1 MCFVGTYPAGGSL
14 VVGGTAFFVWS
25 TEPATNVSGWHVVT
39 ARHVIDEIKTH
50 WPGQPVVL
58 VVNSES
64 QATGIDYVLTN
75 PDEWHG
81 HPQDPSIDVAVYEH
95 TLSAGLL
102 ELDHVAIGLS
112 AFATDEFLAKY
123 QVGIGDELLFPGL
136 FRFHQ
141 GTEKIRPIMRQGTIA
156 AMPHEKIDLGN
167 GRGLAEAYLAEA
179 RSIGGLSGSPVLL
192 HMDLLRPTPEPP
204 ADGVELEPAPD
215 SMFGVMVGHWDAQ
228 APPTAGSLGAETVNM
243 GIAIVVPGKRVLE
256 KISGPEVSPVPKHD
270 SEMEF
275 ERKVSLDFDAAVF
288 TEEGQGTGDLLEKFS
303 KDFKD

>member
-1 MCFVGTYPAGGSL
+1 MRVSDDYLKCVCFVGTYPVGGSL

-25 TEPATNVSGWHVVT
+25 TEPASNVSGWHVVT
-39 ARHVIDEIKTH
+39 ARHVVDEIKAR

-75 PDEWHG
+75 PDHWHG
-81 HPQDPSIDVAVYEH
+81 HPEDPSIDVAVYEH
-95 TLSAGLL
+95 TLSPGIL
-102 ELDHVAIGLS
+102 ELDHVAIGRR

-141 GTEKIRPIMRQGTIA
+141 GTERIRPIMRQGTIA
-156 AMPHEKIDLGN
+156 AMPHEKVDLGN

-192 HMDLLRPTPEPP
+192 HMGMWRYTPNRLQTGWSLRWYPTPCS
-204 ADGVELEPAPD
+204 A
-215 SMFGVMVGHWDAQ
+215 
-228 APPTAGSLGAETVNM
+228 
-243 GIAIVVPGKRVLE
+243 
-256 KISGPEVSPVPKHD
+256 
-270 SEMEF
+270 
-275 ERKVSLDFDAAVF
+275 
-288 TEEGQGTGDLLEKFS
+288 
-303 KDFKD
+303 